1 MSRFGLASESLSPRV
16 IFRMSP
22 PVVQNAGPGLI
33 CGEPDALVGYFWT
46 GGRVAYLHAACDA
59 IWKQRAR
66 EGISAEEGRWHGYG
80 PTSDTAHRTLEVQF
94 THILSGQSMV
104 SEKKKRA
111 MEYSRDVLK
120 AIARGECQ
128 AKSAVP
134 QLLRLWRKVGLLR

>member
-1 MSRFGLASESLSPRV
+1 MARV
-16 IFRMSP
+16 RTYERYS
-22 PVVQNAGPGLI
+22 
-33 CGEPDALVGYFWT
+33 
-46 GGRVAYLHAACDA
+46 
-59 IWKQRAR
+59 
-66 EGISAEEGRWHGYG
+66 
-80 PTSDTAHRTLEVQF
+80 TSDVRSTV